1 MMKRNDYMKD
11 FSLYIHI
18 PFCEKKCYYCD
29 FTSFKKDSTDIDRYM
44 SNLDKEILMYEEIL
58 ADYKLSTI
66 FIGGGTPSSIT
77 SIYIKKILERIYRVF
92 NIEELGEVTIEA
104 NPGTLNRQKIKD
116 YKDAGI
122 NRVSLGLQSLND
134 NILRAIGRMHTS
146 KDFLESFYLLREEG
160 FHNINVDLMLGL
172 PGQSLVDLK
181 NTLYRIIDL
190 DVEHISLYS
199 LIIEDGTL
207 IKNWYDNGL
216 IDLPN
221 EDLERLMYHESVELL
236 RQNNYKHYEISNF
249 AKEGYECK
257 HNLRYWKIE
266 PYLGVGLNSH
276 SNLFNK
282 RFWNQSK
289 LINYNES
296 IESNKLAVEG
306 EEIIDKSMEIAEYC
320 IMGLRLKSGIIKSE
334 YLNRFGEDIDKRY
347 RKIIKKHVHNNLIK
361 EDYNS
366 IVLTNKGLDLSNQV
380 EVDFIP

>member
-1 MMKRNDYMKD
+1 MKD

>member
-146 KDFLESFYLLREEG
+146 KDF
-160 FHNINVDLMLGL
+160 
-172 PGQSLVDLK
+172 
-181 NTLYRIIDL
+181 
-190 DVEHISLYS
+190 
-199 LIIEDGTL
+199 
-207 IKNWYDNGL
+207 
-216 IDLPN
+216 
-221 EDLERLMYHESVELL
+221 
-236 RQNNYKHYEISNF
+236 
-249 AKEGYECK
+249 
-257 HNLRYWKIE
+257 
-266 PYLGVGLNSH
+266 
-276 SNLFNK
+276 
-282 RFWNQSK
+282 WNPFT
-289 LINYNES
+289 
-296 IESNKLAVEG
+296 
-306 EEIIDKSMEIAEYC
+306 C
-320 IMGLRLKSGIIKSE
+320 
-334 YLNRFGEDIDKRY
+334 
-347 RKIIKKHVHNNLIK
+347 
-361 EDYNS
+361 
-366 IVLTNKGLDLSNQV
+366 
-380 EVDFIP
+380 

>member
-1 MMKRNDYMKD
+1 
-11 FSLYIHI
+11 
-18 PFCEKKCYYCD
+18 
-29 FTSFKKDSTDIDRYM
+29 
-44 SNLDKEILMYEEIL
+44 
-58 ADYKLSTI
+58 
-66 FIGGGTPSSIT
+66 
-77 SIYIKKILERIYRVF
+77 
-92 NIEELGEVTIEA
+92 
-104 NPGTLNRQKIKD
+104 
-116 YKDAGI
+116 
-122 NRVSLGLQSLND
+122 
-134 NILRAIGRMHTS
+134 
-146 KDFLESFYLLREEG
+146 
-160 FHNINVDLMLGL
+160 MLGL